1 MALELSLTQVA
12 KVVTALA
19 RGKTPA
25 QTAGLLH
32 LPEPL
37 VQDLAV
43 EHGWPNLGVLTK
55 AARELNRELK
65 LGHQAAPVVL
75 KAPARRPAASKPVPE
90 PEADPEPTSE
100 HVHED
105 GSRPHDCPTCRLTT
119 ANPEPVV
126 LEGEVVILEQ
136 EVVEDVEEAP
146 VIDATGWTIPTPD
159 APPAAEDDPD
169 EAIVEVRIIER
180 VEDGLLGE
188 AYAIRTPTML
198 AIADQIVELGEHLA
212 VLISDWHTLQDRRA
226 AWTDELDAL
235 EARRSWLLDQ
245 LAELEVS

>member
-25 QTAGLLH
+25 QTSALLH

-43 EHGWPNLGVLTK
+43 EHGYPNLGVLTK

-65 LGHQAAPVVL
+65 LGHQAAPVVPV

-90 PEADPEPTSE
+90 PEADPEPTGE
-100 HVHED
+100 HVHDD

-126 LEGEVVILEQ
+126 IEG
-136 EVVEDVEEAP
+136 EVVEDVETVPA
-146 VIDATGWTIPTPD
+146 IDAPGWTIPTPD
-159 APPAAEDDPD
+159 APPATEDDPD
-169 EAIVEVRIIER
+169 EAIVEARIIER

-188 AYAIRTPTML
+188 AYQIGTPTML

-212 VLISDWHTLQDRRA
+212 SLIADWHTLQDRRA
-226 AWTDELDAL
+226 DMKAELDAI
-235 EARRSWLLDQ
+235 EARRAWLLDQ